1 MRGMQL
7 PEYSASNVDDVN
19 RPAPD
24 FDVREYARTAV
35 GNLREGLTLAA
46 YENAPLSTDSL
57 RTIALLQAVERSTMQ
72 HLRTVL
78 VTPTHKD
85 ARITAFLTTWA
96 FEKYWIADALSGI
109 LAAHEPLPLSPKR
122 PAIVRFGRE
131 VAERFAPIRESL
143 VANQI
148 GVPVLAVHMA
158 TGAIDGWVTQ
168 AAYARIAELEQN
180 AELST
185 TMETV
190 LGIKARH
197 LTFFEPQSEY
207 RLGASAKAQSL
218 ARKRL
223 ARSAWPIG
231 ADELPT
237 SDRHFFFDRLF
248 RSSPGLAESIDS
260 AIDGL
265 PGLSGLGLIAKAAG
279 NRAAGTRSAA

>member
-1 MRGMQL
+1 MPL
-7 PEYSASNVDDVN
+7 PEYSGSNVDDVN

-24 FDVREYARTAV
+24 FDVRDYARTAV
-35 GNLREGLTLAA
+35 GNLREGLDLAS
-46 YENAPLSTDSL
+46 YENAQLSPPTL
-57 RTIALLQAVERSTMQ
+57 RTIALLQTVERSTMQ

-96 FEKYWIADALSGI
+96 FEKFWIADALAGI
-109 LAAHEPLPLSPKR
+109 LAAHPALPVSKKR

-131 VAERFAPIRESL
+131 VAERVQPIRESL

-148 GVPVLAVHMA
+148 GVPMLAVHMA

-168 AAYARIAELEQN
+168 AAYARIAELEPN
-180 AELST
+180 AELSS
-185 TMETV
+185 TMETI

-207 RLGASAKAQSL
+207 RLAASSKARSL
-218 ARKRL
+218 TRKRL
-223 ARSAWPIG
+223 AHTAWPIG

-237 SDRHFFFDRLF
+237 ADRHFFFDHLF

-265 PGLSGLGLIAKAAG
+265 PGLSGLGLIA
-279 NRAAGTRSAA
+279 RAEGTRSAA

>member
-1 MRGMQL
+1 MHL
-7 PEYSASNVDDVN
+7 PEYTDPSLDDVS

-35 GNLREGLTLAA
+35 GNLREGLDTSA
-46 YENAPLSTDSL
+46 YEKHPLDVPTL
-57 RTIALLQAVERSTMQ
+57 RTIAVLQAVERSTMQ
-72 HLRTVL
+72 HLRNLL

-96 FEKYWIADALSGI
+96 FEKYWVADALSAV
-109 LAAHEPLPLSPKR
+109 LAAHAPLPAARRSNALVRGFRELRERLS
-122 PAIVRFGRE
+122 
-131 VAERFAPIRESL
+131 PIRESL
-143 VANQI
+143 VANSI
-148 GVPVLAVHMA
+148 GTPMLAVHMA

-168 AAYARIAELEQN
+168 AAYARIGELADN

-185 TMETV
+185 TVETI

-207 RLGASAKAQSL
+207 RLGASSHARTL

-223 ARSAWPIG
+223 KRAVWPIG
-231 ADELPT
+231 AEELPEGE
-237 SDRHFFFDRLF
+237 RAFFFDRLF
-248 RSSPGLAESIDS
+248 RSSPGLAQSIDT

-265 PGLSGLGLIAKAAG
+265 PGLSGLGLVA
-279 NRAAGTRSAA
+279 RAAGTRSAA

>member
-1 MRGMQL
+1 MPL
-7 PEYSASNVDDVN
+7 PEYSTSNVDDVN

-35 GNLREGLTLAA
+35 GNLREGLDLSA
-46 YENAPLSTDSL
+46 YESAPLSTSTL
-57 RTIALLQAVERSTMQ
+57 RAIRLLQAVERSTMQ

-96 FEKYWIADALSGI
+96 FEKFWIADALSGI
-109 LAAHEPLPLSPKR
+109 LASHEPLPASRPR

-168 AAYARIAELEQN
+168 AAYARIAEREPH
-180 AELST
+180 AELDA
-185 TMETV
+185 TMQRV

-207 RLGASAKAQSL
+207 RLGASSTARSL
-218 ARKRL
+218 ARRRL
-223 ARSAWPIG
+223 ARLAWPIG

-237 SDRHFFFDRLF
+237 SDSQFFFDYLF

-265 PGLSGLGLIAKAAG
+265 PGLSGLGLIA
-279 NRAAGTRSAA
+279 RAAGTRSAA

>member
-1 MRGMQL
+1 MQ
-7 PEYSASNVDDVN
+7 N
-19 RPAPD
+19 
-24 FDVREYARTAV
+24 
-35 GNLREGLTLAA
+35 
-46 YENAPLSTDSL
+46 
-57 RTIALLQAVERSTMQ
+57 
-72 HLRTVL
+72 LRTVL

-96 FEKYWIADALSGI
+96 FEKFWIADALSGI
-109 LAAHEPLPLSPKR
+109 LAAHAPLPASPRR

-143 VANQI
+143 VANHI
-148 GVPVLAVHMA
+148 GIPMLAVHMA
-158 TGAIDGWVTQ
+158 TGAIDGWLTQ
-168 AAYARIAELEQN
+168 AAYARIAELEPHD
-180 AELST
+180 ELAST
-185 TMETV
+185 MDTV
-190 LGIKARH
+190 IGIKARH

-207 RLGASAKAQSL
+207 RLGASTTASNL

-223 ARSAWPIG
+223 SRSAWPIG

-265 PGLSGLGLIAKAAG
+265 PGLSGLGLIA
-279 NRAAGTRSAA
+279 RAAGTRSAA

>member
-1 MRGMQL
+1 MQL
-7 PEYSASNVDDVN
+7 PEYSGSNVDDVN

-24 FDVREYARTAV
+24 FDVRDYARTAV
-35 GNLREGLTLAA
+35 GSLREGMDVSG
-46 YENAPLSTDSL
+46 YESEPLSTETL
-57 RTIALLQAVERSTMQ
+57 RTISLLQVVERNTMQ
-72 HLRTVL
+72 HLRNVL

-96 FEKYWIADALSGI
+96 FEKYWVADALSAI
-109 LAAHEPLPLSPKR
+109 LAAHPALPATKKR

-148 GVPVLAVHMA
+148 GVPMLAVHMA

-168 AAYARIAELEQN
+168 AAYSRIAELEDN
-180 AELST
+180 AELKR
-185 TMETV
+185 TMDTI
-190 LGIKARH
+190 LTIKARH

-207 RLGASAKAQSL
+207 RLGASARAKSL
-218 ARKRL
+218 TRSRL
-223 ARSAWPIG
+223 KKSAWPIG

-237 SDRHFFFDRLF
+237 TERHFFFDRLF
-248 RSSPGLAESIDS
+248 RSSPGLAESIDT

-265 PGLSGLGLIAKAAG
+265 PGLSGLGLIA
-279 NRAAGTRSAA
+279 RAAGTRSAV

>member
-1 MRGMQL
+1 MQL
-7 PEYSASNVDDVN
+7 PEYSGSNVDDVN

-24 FDVREYARTAV
+24 FDVRDYARTAV
-35 GNLREGLTLAA
+35 GSLREGMDVSE
-46 YENAPLSTDSL
+46 YETSPLSIDTL
-57 RTIALLQAVERSTMQ
+57 RTISLLQVVERSTMQ
-72 HLRTVL
+72 HLRNVL

-96 FEKYWIADALSGI
+96 FEKYWVADALSGI
-109 LAAHEPLPLSPKR
+109 LAAHTALPASKKR

-148 GVPVLAVHMA
+148 GVPMLAVHMA
-158 TGAIDGWVTQ
+158 TGAIDGWLTQ
-168 AAYARIAELEQN
+168 AAYSRIAELEPTST
-180 AELST
+180 ELRR
-185 TMETV
+185 TMDTI

-207 RLGASAKAQSL
+207 RLGASARAKSL
-218 ARKRL
+218 TRSRL
-223 ARSAWPIG
+223 KKSAWPIG

-237 SDRHFFFDRLF
+237 TDRNFFFDRLF
-248 RSSPGLAESIDS
+248 RSSPGLAESIDT

-265 PGLSGLGLIAKAAG
+265 PGLSGLGLIA
-279 NRAAGTRSAA
+279 RAAGTRSAA

>member
-1 MRGMQL
+1 MQL
-7 PEYSASNVDDVN
+7 PEYSGSNVDDVN

-35 GNLREGLTLAA
+35 GNLREGLDLSA
-46 YENAPLSTDSL
+46 YEHSPLSVPTL
-57 RTIALLQAVERSTMQ
+57 RTIALLQALERSTMQ

-96 FEKYWIADALSGI
+96 FEKFWIADALSGI
-109 LAAHEPLPLSPKR
+109 LAAHAPLPQSRRR

-158 TGAIDGWVTQ
+158 TGAIDGWLTQ
-168 AAYARIAELEQN
+168 AAYARIAELEPTE
-180 AELST
+180 ELTT
-185 TMETV
+185 TMDTV

-197 LTFFEPQSEY
+197 LTFFEPQAEY
-207 RLGASAKAQSL
+207 RLGASAKARTLS
-218 ARKRL
+218 RTRL
-223 ARSAWPIG
+223 SRSAWPIG
-231 ADELPT
+231 AGELPT

-265 PGLSGLGLIAKAAG
+265 PGLSGLGLIA
-279 NRAAGTRSAA
+279 RAAGTRSAA

>member
-1 MRGMQL
+1 MQL
-7 PEYSASNVDDVN
+7 PEYSGSSVDDVN

-24 FDVREYARTAV
+24 FDVRDYARTAV
-35 GNLREGLTLAA
+35 GNLREGLDLSS
-46 YENAPLSTDSL
+46 YESNQLTPTTL

-109 LAAHEPLPLSPKR
+109 LAAHPVLPVAARRS
-122 PAIVRFGRE
+122 AIVRFGRE
-131 VAERFAPIRESL
+131 VAERFEPIRESL

-148 GVPVLAVHMA
+148 GVPMLAVHMA
-158 TGAIDGWVTQ
+158 AGAIDGWVTQ
-168 AAYARIAELEQN
+168 AAYARIAELEPN
-180 AELST
+180 AELSK

-197 LTFFEPQSEY
+197 LTFFEPQAEY

-218 ARKRL
+218 SRKRL
-223 ARSAWPIG
+223 SRTAWPIG
-231 ADELPT
+231 AAELAT
-237 SDRHFFFDRLF
+237 SDREFFYDHLF
-248 RSSPGLAESIDS
+248 RSTPGLVESIDT

-265 PGLSGLGLIAKAAG
+265 PGLSGLGLIA
-279 NRAAGTRSAA
+279 RAAGTRSAA